1 MCPFQG
7 LEEEGRECQVTLY
20 STTERNDD
28 CGMEEGGYEQIS
40 HVYEFQGLRENMKWS
55 SFNHMKELRKV
66 GG

>member
-1 MCPFQG
+1 M
-7 LEEEGRECQVTLY
+7 TLY